1 MPGTT
6 NSRQLSEDMGSRPRR
21 LARLV
26 AAGVSLKYPTFLIF
40 LAYTNSSEKSKH
52 QIISAKDTG
61 LAQNS
66 TRIQVP
72 ACPSSNLPVGPASR
86 RRDDGVCAQT
96 LIARVASDFCHH
108 TRRLIRCVGADICQ
122 GRQDGGVG
130 VAALRLVN
138 SPSYCSCSMRTD
150 PAGCCSW
157 PVEVDVRGREA
168 EGKQFGSFALNK
180 IKCICL
186 AETRLHYDPNAA
198 LPFRGLIPA
207 HEYPLIVALYQPE
220 WVYTITFGTGSGG
233 RWSSPGK
240 NRLRW
245 DTVTSQRCG
254 LSPTIIRNIDVC
266 IYRACNSGEFIP
278 IYELLSRC
286 HV

>member
-1 MPGTT
+1 MRYRLSWEPSTPV
-6 NSRQLSEDMGSRPRR
+6 SCLQLSDNTYRPRR

-40 LAYTNSSEKSKH
+40 LAYTNSSEK
-52 QIISAKDTG
+52 
-61 LAQNS
+61 
-66 TRIQVP
+66 VP
-72 ACPSSNLPVGPASR
+72 ACPSSNLPMGPASQ

-108 TRRLIRCVGADICQ
+108 TQRLIHCVGADICQ

-138 SPSYCSCSMRTD
+138 SPSYCLCSMRTD

-207 HEYPLIVALYQPE
+207 HEYPLSRYISRNG
-220 WVYTITFGTGSGG
+220 YTLLLLERVPKDGG
-233 RWSSPGK
+233 QVDQVG
-240 NRLRW
+240 
-245 DTVTSQRCG
+245 
-254 LSPTIIRNIDVC
+254 
-266 IYRACNSGEFIP
+266 
-278 IYELLSRC
+278 
-286 HV
+286 